1 MNSPEEDQEQR
12 LERMAAGREA
22 NALLGILRPYIDDRL
37 SILVQKLA
45 AEYRNRTAEY
55 PVLLGTAAQIAGLLD
70 LLSERLVTLLGSGE
84 GGGVGLERP
93 PTPSTRAFGRRSFAA
108 SPAYLKMRSRVNSAS
123 FVYASSTGIFAR
135 AGRLLLRTSSTKSL
149 S

>member
-1 MNSPEEDQEQR
+1 MSSPEEDQEQR

-70 LLSERLVTLLGSGE
+70 LLSDLESTSNRGNISAAKELGNG
-84 GGGVGLERP
+84 P
-93 PTPSTRAFGRRSFAA
+93 D
-108 SPAYLKMRSRVNSAS
+108 SR
-123 FVYASSTGIFAR
+123 
-135 AGRLLLRTSSTKSL
+135 
-149 S
+149 